1 LVWIAFYRKYPL
13 VLQGNK
19 KHMPQNS
26 KSKTEK
32 QSIETDSPPVS
43 THRMKYLQLAEYI
56 NHLIEI
62 DELKINDKLPSLNQL
77 IEKLKISKETAL
89 KGLSYLTEKGIIEAE
104 YRKGYYVKKKSQYQP
119 YRICL
124 IFDKMNVL
132 RDRGY
137 QSFLEKIKGQ
147 ADVDVYFHHH
157 NFKVF
162 EKLVDENLS
171 NYTHFVIVTFLQG
184 NTTEVLNRI
193 PPQKRI
199 ILDYEEKNLTGDYTC
214 IYQDYKTDIQESL
227 TELLPQLEKYSRLVL
242 IAPLEAF
249 HAKEVIKGF
258 ETFSKLNHKSHIIYN
273 TVDEKHCK
281 NGDVYITFSR
291 YDQDD
296 VSIIKL
302 ARKNQWT
309 LGKDIGL
316 ISYNDTAVKEILE
329 NGITLIFKYFNKMGE
344 EAAKAILTKTTVT
357 MRDPAKVILRNS
369 L

>member
-1 LVWIAFYRKYPL
+1 MPL
-13 VLQGNK
+13 
-19 KHMPQNS
+19 NS
-26 KSKTEK
+26 DHS
-32 QSIETDSPPVS
+32 S

-62 DELKINDKLPSLNQL
+62 EELKINDRLPSLNQL

-89 KGLSYLTEKGIIEAE
+89 KGLNYLSEKGIIESE
-104 YRKGYYVKKKSQYQP
+104 YRKGYYVKKKKQYHP

-124 IFDKMNVL
+124 ILDKMNVL
-132 RDRGY
+132 RDRVY
-137 QSFLEKIKGQ
+137 HSFLQTIKDK

-171 NYTHFVIVTFLQG
+171 NYTHFVIITFLHG
-184 NTTEVLNRI
+184 NTAEVLNRI
-193 PPQKRI
+193 PAQKRI
-199 ILDYEEKNLTGDYTC
+199 ILDYEEKNLKGDYTC

-227 TELLPQLEKYSRLVL
+227 TKLLPQLEKYSRLVL
-242 IAPLEAF
+242 IAPPEAF

-258 ETFSKLNHKSHIIYN
+258 EAFANLNAKKSKILN
-273 TVDEKHCK
+273 TVDESFAIK
-281 NGDVYITFSR
+281 GDAYITFSR

-296 VSIIKL
+296 VAIIKL
-302 ARKNQWT
+302 ARKKNWK

-316 ISYNDTAVKEILE
+316 ISYNDTAVKEVLE
-329 NGITLIFKYFNKMGE
+329 NGITVISTDFNKMGE
-344 EAAKAILTKTTVT
+344 EAAKSIINKQIIK
-357 MRDPAKVILRNS
+357 MRDPAKIILRNS

>member
-1 LVWIAFYRKYPL
+1 
-13 VLQGNK
+13 
-19 KHMPQNS
+19 MPRNS
-26 KSKTEK
+26 KPKIEMKTTV
-32 QSIETDSPPVS
+32 TDSSPVS

-62 DELKINDKLPSLNQL
+62 DELKINDRLPSLNQL

-89 KGLSYLTEKGIIEAE
+89 KGLSYLSEKGIIESE
-104 YRKGYYVKKKSQYQP
+104 YRKGYYVKKKAQYQP

-124 IFDKMNVL
+124 ILDKMNVL
-132 RDRGY
+132 RDQVY
-137 QSFLEKIKGQ
+137 QSFLETIKGQ
-147 ADVDVYFHHH
+147 AEVDVYFHHH

-162 EKLVDENLS
+162 EKLIDENLP
-171 NYTHFVIVTFLQG
+171 NYTHFVITTFLLG

-199 ILDYEEKNLTGDYTC
+199 ILDYEEKNLSGDYTC

-249 HAKEVIKGF
+249 HAKEVIAGF
-258 ETFSKLNHKSHIIYN
+258 EAFCKLNRKKHIIYN
-273 TVDEKHCK
+273 TVDEKRCK
-281 NGDVYITFSR
+281 NGDAYITFSR

-302 ARKNQWT
+302 ARKNGWR

-316 ISYNDTAVKEILE
+316 LSYNDTAVKEILE
-329 NGITLIFKYFNKMGE
+329 NGITVISTDFNKMGE

>member
-1 LVWIAFYRKYPL
+1 MPSTSKHKTGKKIAE
-13 VLQGNK
+13 N
-19 KHMPQNS
+19 
-26 KSKTEK
+26 
-32 QSIETDSPPVS
+32 ETAPASA
-43 THRMKYLQLAEYI
+43 HRMKYLQLAEYI

-62 DELKINDKLPSLNQL
+62 EELKINDRLPSLNQL

-89 KGLSYLTEKGIIEAE
+89 KGLNYLSEKGIIESE
-104 YRKGYYVKKKSQYQP
+104 YRKGYYVKKKKQYQP
-119 YRICL
+119 YRICMIL
-124 IFDKMNVL
+124 DKMNVL
-132 RDRGY
+132 RDRVY
-137 QSFLEKIKGQ
+137 DSFLKTIKDKGV
-147 ADVDVYFHHH
+147 VDVYFHHH

-162 EKLVDENLS
+162 EKLVNENLS
-171 NYTHFVIVTFLQG
+171 NYTHFVITTFLHG
-184 NTTEVLNRI
+184 NTTEVINRI
-193 PPQKRI
+193 PAQKRI

-227 TELLPQLEKYSRLVL
+227 TELAPQLDKYSRLVL

-249 HAKEVIKGF
+249 HAREVINGF
-258 ETFSKLNHKSHIIYN
+258 ETFCKLNNKNHIIYN
-273 TVDEKHCK
+273 TVDENSCK
-281 NGDVYITFSR
+281 KGDAYITFSR

-302 ARKNQWT
+302 ARKNKWT

-329 NGITLIFKYFNKMGE
+329 NGITVISTDFNKMGE
-344 EAAKAILTKTTVT
+344 EAAKAILTKKTVT